1 MQVPPPPPKRVLI
14 VDDHAVLRHGL
25 RQILESRFTVVGEA
39 HEGGEAL
46 QKALELRPDV
56 VVMDV
61 QMAGMNG
68 LAATK
73 QIKEQCPNTNIVV
86 LTARDDN
93 DTIFE
98 AISAG
103 ASAFVVKDDSPQT
116 IVAAVEQ
123 AAEGNAY
130 LPPVIAKRVM
140 GGTAGLMNGRGP
152 TTKAIPLSG
161 REIEVLRLVALGKRN
176 REIGDVLCISER
188 TVGNHISSIY
198 NKLGINDRAQAVVYA
213 IKEGLVHV

>member
-25 RQILESRFTVVGEA
+25 RQILESRFTVVGDA

-73 QIKEQCPNTNIVV
+73 
-86 LTARDDN
+86 
-93 DTIFE
+93 
-98 AISAG
+98 
-103 ASAFVVKDDSPQT
+103 
-116 IVAAVEQ
+116 
-123 AAEGNAY
+123 
-130 LPPVIAKRVM
+130 
-140 GGTAGLMNGRGP
+140 
-152 TTKAIPLSG
+152 
-161 REIEVLRLVALGKRN
+161 
-176 REIGDVLCISER
+176 
-188 TVGNHISSIY
+188 
-198 NKLGINDRAQAVVYA
+198 
-213 IKEGLVHV
+213 